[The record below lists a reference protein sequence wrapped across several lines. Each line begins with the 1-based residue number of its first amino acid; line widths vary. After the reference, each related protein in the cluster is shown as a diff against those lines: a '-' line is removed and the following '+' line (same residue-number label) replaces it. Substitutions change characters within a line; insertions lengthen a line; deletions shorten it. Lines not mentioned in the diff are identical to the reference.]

1 MRNALARVASQVLL
15 DLGMQSLVF
24 LPVKVSTRTLGFVTV
39 ISKKKS
45 SFGPDVV
52 DLLVSLPS
60 KSPNPAKMRE
70 I

>member
-1 MRNALARVASQVLL
+1 
-15 DLGMQSLVF
+15 